1 MQELLQQS
9 VLQHDSCLFWA
20 FCPRVLSKWIYWK
33 RHLQELVILRNRK
46 AVTCHN
52 QMVFRKIPSKNI
64 IFFFSSVL
72 KADLITQLFCAEH
85 SAVFPSEEFLFFTR
99 LLLLTDL
106 ICFSL
111 KLLERLPSLAGRCQQ
126 KTGEWVEFLIGLK
139 RPRNMPNYVRAIQ
152 FLFCFTFCEVQ
163 PAALKPLGILMQQ
176 K

>member
-33 RHLQELVILRNRK
+33 RHLQDLVILRNRK

-64 IFFFSSVL
+64 IF
-72 KADLITQLFCAEH
+72 TQLFCAQH
-85 SAVFPSEEFLFFTR
+85 SAVFPSEEFLFFMR

-139 RPRNMPNYVRAIQ
+139 RPRNTPNYAREIQ

-163 PAALKPLGILMQQ
+163 PAALMPLGILMQQ